1 MKILHVIT
9 LAELGG
15 AQSVVINLA
24 EKSVLDGDEVFVA
37 SSEHGEMWDVLH
49 PEVHQIKIKSLKHSL
64 GLEDFVVLKKLYSIY
79 KIVKPDV
86 IHLHSS
92 KIGILG
98 RLVFPSAKIIYTI
111 HGFDSIRL
119 RYRKF
124 LPLEKILK
132 SKCRAI
138 VSVSSYDFENLKGE
152 GITENI
158 HVIQN
163 GIKDFAQQDC
173 NNGEDLFLDLR
184 INEDTKI
191 ILSIS
196 RLAPPKRF
204 DVFCALANQFLNQN
218 IIFVWIGNKKEEN
231 NIPQNVVLL
240 GEKKDAFRYYKN
252 ADIAVLFSNY
262 EGLPIS
268 LIEALCFSKP
278 IIASDVGGISELING
293 NGILVSNGDLHKI
306 QKTITFMLYNQNIYD
321 KFANQSRKMFEQQF
335 HIEAMYNKYRELY
348 SVISKNESF

>member
-24 EKSVLDGDEVFVA
+24 ERSVQDGDEVFVA

-49 PEVHQIKIKSLKHSL
+49 PNVHQIKIKSLKHSI
-64 GLEDFVVLKKLYSIY
+64 GLNDIEVLKNLFLLNR
-79 KIVKPDV
+79 KIKPDV

-98 RLVFPSAKIIYTI
+98 RLIFPSSKIIYTI

-132 SKCRAI
+132 SRCKAI
-138 VSVSSYDFENLKGE
+138 VGVSNYDVDNLKKE
-152 GITENI
+152 GITENV
-158 HVIQN
+158 HVVQN
-163 GIKDFAQQDC
+163 GIKDFAQNKFDSRV
-173 NNGEDLFLDLR
+173 DLFTNFRKDE
-184 INEDTKI
+184 NTKI
-191 ILSIS
+191 VLSIS

-204 DVFCALANQFLNQN
+204 DVFCNLAKNMANQN
-218 IIFVWIGNKKEEN
+218 ILFVWIGNKTEEK
-231 NIPQNVVLL
+231 NIPENVILL
-240 GEKKDAFRYYKN
+240 GEKKDAFQYYKN

-262 EGLPIS
+262 EGLPMS

-278 IIASDVGGISELING
+278 IIASNVGGNSELIDENG
-293 NGILVSNGDLHKI
+293 ALVANNDLHKM
-306 QKTITFMLYNQNIYD
+306 QKTITFMLNNQKIYD
-321 KFANQSRKMFEQQF
+321 KFANQSRKIFEDRF
-335 HIEAMYNKYRELY
+335 HVEVMYNKYKELY
-348 SVISKNESF
+348 SVIAKK

>member
-24 EKSVLDGDEVFVA
+24 GKSVQDGDEVFVA

-49 PEVHQIKIKSLKHSL
+49 PKVHQIKIKSLRHSL
-64 GLEDFVVLKKLYSIY
+64 GLADFIVLKELNNVY
-79 KIVKPDV
+79 KKFRPDV

-98 RLVFPSAKIIYTI
+98 RLIFPASKIIYTI
-111 HGFDSIRL
+111 HGFDSIRV

-132 SKCRAI
+132 ARCRAI
-138 VSVSSYDFENLKGE
+138 VGVSNYDLENLKAE

-163 GIKDFAQQDC
+163 GIQDFARKDFDDA
-173 NNGEDLFLDLR
+173 EDLFADYR
-184 INEDTKI
+184 QNADTKVV
-191 ILSIS
+191 LSIS

-204 DVFCALANQFLNQN
+204 DVFCSLANQFLNEN
-218 IIFVWIGNKKEEN
+218 LLFAWIGNKTEEK
-231 NIPQNVVLL
+231 NIPKNVILL
-240 GEKKDAFRYYKN
+240 GEKKDAFTYYKD
-252 ADIAVLFSNY
+252 ADVAVLFSNY
-262 EGLPIS
+262 EGLPMS

-278 IIASDVGGISELING
+278 IIASDVGGISELIDG
-293 NGILVSNGDLHKI
+293 NGALAANEDLHKM
-306 QKTITFMLYNQNIYD
+306 QKTITFMLNNQNIYD
-321 KFANQSRKMFEQQF
+321 KFAKHSRRLFEDRF
-335 HIEAMYNKYRELY
+335 HVDVMYNKYKELY
-348 SVISKNESF
+348 SVIAKK